1 MQEINILN
9 EGYNYGK
16 LASISKGSIIKIN
29 NKSYIDLSYSAGSII
44 LGHSNKIFKKIL
56 NEISKKKIYQ
66 IMLFQIYMQKNLAFL

>member
-44 LGHSNKIFKKIL
+44 LGHSNKIFKK
-56 NEISKKKIYQ
+56 
-66 IMLFQIYMQKNLAFL
+66 F